1 MTPIK
6 YKSNNLYVEG
16 LSIEKLADD
25 NQTPFYCYSEKYIE
39 DQYQALKSA
48 FDMKAKIFYSMKA
61 NSNLSILKLL
71 LNKGSGIDVVSGGE
85 IERALNA
92 GATGKD

>member
-16 LSIEKLADD
+16 LSVENLPTIIKL
-25 NQTPFYCYSEKYIE
+25 PSIVILKKYIE

-48 FDMKAKIFYSMKA
+48 FDMEAKIFYSMKA
-61 NSNLSILKLL
+61 NSNLSI
-71 LNKGSGIDVVSGGE
+71 
-85 IERALNA
+85 
-92 GATGKD
+92 